1 MYEQNENDLTFY
13 GYHLKGLE
21 PLDNVFC
28 KIIADKKFVS
38 IYVGNDL
45 VWQLEIKYVKTIT
58 VDQELKDK
66 KSTLGRAIIGGVL
79 TGAWWG
85 AMLGAL
91 SAELSSVDML
101 ISSIETENELIIFE
115 ST

>member
-21 PLDNVFC
+21 PLDKVFC

-38 IYVGNDL
+38 VYAGDDL
-45 VWQLEIKYVKTIT
+45 RWQLEIKYVKTIT

-66 KSTLGRAIIGGVL
+66 KSTCGRAIIGGLL

-91 SAELSSVDML
+91 SAELCSIDML
-101 ISSIETENELIIFE
+101 ISSIETEDELIIFE